1 MLYRFQLIIRNP
13 FTLVARFSW
22 VGWIDEVLQA
32 LAHVGNHIIDM
43 GLQCKHPSQGI
54 IFRDGPLHLRV
65 QLGIALAEDIVNDFA
80 VVFDATAM
88 IKLGLSQVMV
98 NTSNYQLG
106 RTHLQILRI
115 DIVNR
120 LDQLGDIQV
129 EHIGTNAH
137 HRAVLLMQFVD
148 DHMVLSLT
156 NI

>member
-1 MLYRFQLIIRNP
+1 
-13 FTLVARFSW
+13 
-22 VGWIDEVLQA
+22 
-32 LAHVGNHIIDM
+32 M
-43 GLQCKHPSQGI
+43 GLQWKHPSQGI
-54 IFRDGPLHLRV
+54 IFRGGPLHLRV

-88 IKLGLSQVMV
+88 IKHCLSQVMG

-106 RTHLQILRI
+106 RTHLQILRF

-129 EHIGTNAH
+129 EHVGTNAH
-137 HRAVLLMQFVD
+137 HRAVLLMQLVD

-156 NI
+156 NM